1 MTYDS
6 ETRTIVIGENNG
18 KKYIQPPRFKVNATL
33 QIAIEQVKEIINLPQ
48 NKSKFKDGELILIEC
63 IGRDGNWIQCHA
75 SLYSN
80 GDGID
85 IFATYSSVGPQGA
98 MGIMGSQGVI
108 GMSGPQGEAGVQGNL
123 GAAGSQGARG
133 EVGAQGNIGERG
145 ATGSQGA
152 RGEVGAQGER
162 GEVGAQG
169 AAGAQGTTT
178 IIHIYEGEMQ
188 PGQQG
193 EIGATGSQ
201 GAIGPRGPMGEQGPQ
216 GATGLQGPQGELGV
230 QGAVGALGA
239 QGAIGAEGAQGE
251 IGVAG
256 PQGELGVQGAVGALG
271 AQGAIGAAGAQ
282 GEIGAAGVQGE
293 LGVQGEVGALGFQG
307 TVGAAGAQGEL
318 GVQGDV
324 GAVGPQGAA
333 GLQGSTGTAGVV
345 GATGE
350 LVPLSTADSS
360 TAGYILG
367 KNENSNGWNGTIY
380 VSSAYFQNGVLYEG
394 SDERWKNI
402 VGNINVDL
410 NDIESIPKVY
420 YTMKSDESEKVQIGT
435 IAQNLRE
442 MFPEIVS
449 VGEDGFMSVAY
460 DRLAI
465 IALAAIDELNKKIKE
480 LDSKLK

>member
-1 MTYDS
+1 M
-6 ETRTIVIGENNG
+6 
-18 KKYIQPPRFKVNATL
+18 
-33 QIAIEQVKEIINLPQ
+33 
-48 NKSKFKDGELILIEC
+48 
-63 IGRDGNWIQCHA
+63 
-75 SLYSN
+75 
-80 GDGID
+80 
-85 IFATYSSVGPQGA
+85 QGA
-98 MGIMGSQGVI
+98 
-108 GMSGPQGEAGVQGNL
+108 
-123 GAAGSQGARG
+123 
-133 EVGAQGNIGERG
+133 VGAL
-145 ATGSQGA
+145 
-152 RGEVGAQGER
+152 
-162 GEVGAQG
+162 GAQG
-169 AAGAQGTTT
+169 AIGAAGA
-178 IIHIYEGEMQ
+178 
-188 PGQQG
+188 QG
-193 EIGATGSQ
+193 EIGATG
-201 GAIGPRGPMGEQGPQ
+201 A
-216 GATGLQGPQGELGV
+216 QGELGV

-256 PQGELGVQGAVGALG
+256 PQGELG
-271 AQGAIGAAGAQ
+271 AQGA
-282 GEIGAAGVQGE
+282 
-293 LGVQGEVGALGFQG
+293 VGALGFQG